1 MRSKKSAAFRLKVIA
16 AVGLGGLA
24 LGYAL
29 SPFVPTIMKL
39 WTTSYGLASAGVA
52 CLMFLVFYGII
63 DLVGWHR
70 WAFPFAVIGTN
81 ALAAYLSSSVARL
94 GQITDIFTRAG
105 APYLGDADALVHAM
119 LLLAVE
125 WAILYRLYRRRIF
138 LSA

>member
-1 MRSKKSAAFRLKVIA
+1 MQFEIGKGVQGDIRPVQPTSPSVCVRPQQEELCIA
-16 AVGLGGLA
+16 EL
-24 LGYAL
+24 
-29 SPFVPTIMKL
+29 
-39 WTTSYGLASAGVA
+39 GLASAGVA
-52 CLMFLVFYGII
+52 CLMFLFFYGII
-63 DLVGWHR
+63 DLVGLHR

-94 GQITDIFTRAG
+94 GQITGIFTRAA

>member
-1 MRSKKSAAFRLKVIA
+1 
-16 AVGLGGLA
+16 
-24 LGYAL
+24 
-29 SPFVPTIMKL
+29 
-39 WTTSYGLASAGVA
+39 
-52 CLMFLVFYGII
+52 MFLVFYGII

-94 GQITDIFTRAG
+94 GQITGIFTRAA
-105 APYLGDADALVHAM
+105 APYLGDAEALVHAI